1 MIEVKNVIKSFG
13 SNLVLDNISASFFP
27 GKVNLII
34 GRSGS
39 GKTVAIKSMLG
50 LHEIDS
56 GSISFDKR
64 NFSSMSQKEKQNIR
78 KEIGMV
84 FQGGHC
90 LILKLLKRT

>member
-50 LHEIDS
+50 LHEIWWR
-56 GSISFDKR
+56 SF
-64 NFSSMSQKEKQNIR
+64 
-78 KEIGMV
+78 
-84 FQGGHC
+84 
-90 LILKLLKRT
+90 